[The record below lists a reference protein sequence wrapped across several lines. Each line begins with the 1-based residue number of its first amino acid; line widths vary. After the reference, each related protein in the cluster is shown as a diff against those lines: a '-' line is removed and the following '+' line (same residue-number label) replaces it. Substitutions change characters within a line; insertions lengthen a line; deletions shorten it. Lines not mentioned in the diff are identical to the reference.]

1 MVSMNIR
8 ATMHRAASPA
18 TPIVQTKLRTIVR
31 AAMPVVVM
39 SLILVGLV
47 AFRFWATFPAIRDV
61 AAG

>member
-1 MVSMNIR
+1 MVSMNIH